1 MDDCLTE
8 LTAWTVFVLE
18 FQDVGRDSPFR
29 ALGGGVRF
37 GSGL

>member
-18 FQDVGRDSPFR
+18 FQDVGGDSPFR
-29 ALGGGVRF
+29 ASGEGGG
-37 GSGL
+37 GG